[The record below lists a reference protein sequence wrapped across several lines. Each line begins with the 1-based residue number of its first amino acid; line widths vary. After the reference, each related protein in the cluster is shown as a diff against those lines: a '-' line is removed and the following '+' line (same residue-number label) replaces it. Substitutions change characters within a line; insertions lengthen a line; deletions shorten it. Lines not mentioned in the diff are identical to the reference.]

1 MKISGIS
8 LFTVEL
14 PPAQNYSRSR
24 PSTIVRVDTDE
35 GISGVG
41 EVVSYTTGLAEASRA
56 GLMKDG
62 DVLLGEDPFHVDKL
76 GRIMDKVFAHNA
88 GFAGAFHNEVKTA
101 LDMAFW
107 DILGRA
113 TGRPVSDLLGGRYQ
127 APVPLYEA
135 VYRGNGDQ
143 VVSEAADFR
152 RRGFRHL
159 MIKTGRDPAISI
171 ERIEAACS
179 AMQHGDIVYADAGG
193 QWTLFDAIRVGRAFD
208 KKNLPATLVIEQPCT
223 SLDDCIAFRAH
234 CDLPVKLDES
244 VDSAEA
250 VVRIH
255 RGQAADICNLQVPR
269 LGGLTKTRRIRDLCI
284 ELGLM
289 VVTQD
294 RHGSQ
299 IVGAACTQL
308 AQSTDPDFL
317 VDTFYFP
324 ALVGVVTAD
333 GCPSPDN
340 GAITASTAPGL
351 GLTVRPDVLGE
362 PLVMLGTPAPQSQSF
377 HSVLDK

>member
-1 MKISGIS
+1 MEISGIS
-8 LFTVEL
+8 LFTVDL
-14 PPAQNYSRSR
+14 PPAENYSRSR

-76 GRIMDKVFAHNA
+76 DRIMDKVFAHNA
-88 GFAGAFHNEVKTA
+88 GFAGVFHNEVKTA

-107 DILGRA
+107 DIMGRA
-113 TGRPVSDLLGGRYQ
+113 TGRPVSDLLGGRHQ

-135 VYRGNGDQ
+135 VYTRNDDQ
-143 VVSEAADFR
+143 VAPEAADFR

-159 MIKTGRDPAISI
+159 MIKTGRDPSIAI

-179 AMQHGDIVYADAGG
+179 AMQPGDIVMADAGG

-208 KKNLPATLVIEQPCT
+208 KKDLPVTLIIEQPCT
-223 SLDDCIAFRAH
+223 SLEDCIAFRAH

-255 RGQAADICNLQVPR
+255 RGQAADICNLQIPR
-269 LGGLTKTRRIRDLCI
+269 LGGLTKTRRVRDLCI
-284 ELGLM
+284 ELGLK

-299 IVGAACTQL
+299 IVGAAVTQL

-317 VDTFYFP
+317 LNTFYFP

-340 GAITASTAPGL
+340 GVITASTAPGL
-351 GLTVRPDVLGE
+351 GLRVRPDVLGE
-362 PLVMLGTPAPQSQSF
+362 PLVVLGTPAR
-377 HSVLDK
+377 